1 LPYKEQIDDQNV
13 DKFRP
18 PGIFKVRESRS
29 VVKLPAITPQKDLSS
44 SKSMPM
50 MFINN
55 EVPSFGNAD
64 VEEKQRLYKEKV
76 ERQIWQC
83 VPDRRL
89 YRRDVVISELET
101 RANAKRFEKWEAPVM
116 PVDQKASPNKNA
128 RRGGAQGGSA
138 LNQYGSKPSLGSGK
152 TVEFAANSRVPRRDP
167 EELYKIRL
175 DSIDP

>member
-1 LPYKEQIDDQNV
+1 
-13 DKFRP
+13 
-18 PGIFKVRESRS
+18 
-29 VVKLPAITPQKDLSS
+29 
-44 SKSMPM
+44 

-55 EVPSFGNAD
+55 ELPSFGNAD
-64 VEEKQRLYKEKV
+64 VEEKQRLFKEKV

-83 VPDRRL
+83 VPDRRM

-116 PVDQKASPNKNA
+116 PIDHKVSPNKNL
-128 RRGGAQGGSA
+128 RKGGSV
-138 LNQYGSKPSLGSGK
+138 LGHKSLGGK
-152 TVEFAANSRVPRRDP
+152 SVEFASQSRTAKRDP